1 MCVCMHALQPSPIG
15 HVGQLVAKAQEPQG
29 VSNNNIFNLYSSF
42 AELKDA
48 LQLGFIE
55 LLNESS

>member
-15 HVGQLVAKAQEPQG
+15 HVGQLVAKAQEQQG
-29 VSNNNIFNLYSSF
+29 VSNNMMFNLYSSF

-48 LQLGFIE
+48 F
-55 LLNESS
+55 N